1 MTAILLLRIHCSTN
15 NRRVLR
21 FLRHPSIALFTLMN
35 CEKQFFPEL
44 ADAYQQCCSFHT
56 KSMCKMRGQNPALIL
71 GLGES
76 PNKRKCGWVAPR
88 HCLRLWNQKT
98 FSTAVLEICR
108 DLNMVIWNV
117 DVIIQQPGTLW
128 WDKSLQGGWFRLR
141 LRVQDSS
148 GSFLFQLQGVSQNM
162 TQKFPRWNAKLFCQS
177 D

>member
-56 KSMCKMRGQNPALIL
+56 KSICKMRGQNPVLIL

-88 HCLRLWNQKT
+88 HCLRLL
-98 FSTAVLEICR
+98 SLRI
-108 DLNMVIWNV
+108 LNTRKPRVFR
-117 DVIIQQPGTLW
+117 
-128 WDKSLQGGWFRLR
+128 KESLALLPVSFPVHYIRHSFPAHIVGILHVSGLFENLDQSHKFFRR
-141 LRVQDSS
+141 
-148 GSFLFQLQGVSQNM
+148 QLIVVNPQRGQE
-162 TQKFPRWNAKLFCQS
+162 
-177 D
+177 

>member
-44 ADAYQQCCSFHT
+44 ADVYQLMLFLPHKKHLQNARPEPCSD
-56 KSMCKMRGQNPALIL
+56 L

-88 HCLRLWNQKT
+88 HCLRLL
-98 FSTAVLEICR
+98 SLRI
-108 DLNMVIWNV
+108 LNTRKPRVFR
-117 DVIIQQPGTLW
+117 
-128 WDKSLQGGWFRLR
+128 KESLALLPVSFPVHYIRHSFPAHIVGILHVSGLFENLDQSHKFFRR
-141 LRVQDSS
+141 
-148 GSFLFQLQGVSQNM
+148 QLIVVNPQRGQE
-162 TQKFPRWNAKLFCQS
+162 
-177 D
+177 